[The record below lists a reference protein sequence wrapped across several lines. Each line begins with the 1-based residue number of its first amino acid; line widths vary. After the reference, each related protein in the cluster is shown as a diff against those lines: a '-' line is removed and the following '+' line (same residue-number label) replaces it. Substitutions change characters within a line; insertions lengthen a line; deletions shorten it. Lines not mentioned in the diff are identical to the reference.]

1 MAKVSMKYVRMAAS
15 AGHDL
20 YDLTFEAAIEELVK
34 DVAKDNG
41 ITKTDAKNAILNA
54 LIYNRV
60 QEEIKGQ
67 IAFLLGNE

>member
-1 MAKVSMKYVRMAAS
+1 MAKVSMKYVRMAAN

-54 LIYNRV
+54 LIYNCV